1 MTHTASPKRIVVDIE
16 TNLKHDTIWVV
27 CTQDIDTGEKHTWNE
42 ENSFQDY
49 IKDATSIIGHN
60 FIGFDG
66 HLLSKLWKTQIS
78 LKKIV
83 DTLILSRLLEPS
95 REKGHSL
102 ESWGEQLGEAK
113 TDYKAAWEAAVDRK
127 EAYPGE
133 CFDSPAIDVITAY
146 CAQDVNVTCK
156 LFLHLEKQ
164 LKEKEFSQESI
175 DLEHKVGFIIAEQE
189 RNGFKLDVEYATLLL
204 ADIKREMDI
213 VYEQMQQR
221 WPPYEKERVS
231 EKTGKSLK
239 PARIV
244 FNPGSRKQ
252 IGEKLQELGWKPEKF
267 TETGQPV
274 VDETVLSKVDIP
286 EAQTIAK
293 YLLLQKRVAQI
304 ESWFECLKPDG
315 RVHGKVITN
324 GAVTG
329 RMTHHSPNMAQIPNS
344 GSLYGPEC
352 RRCWVAEEGWTL
364 VGCDASGLELRMLA
378 HYMRDEEYA
387 KAVVTGSSKD
397 GTDIHTKNQ
406 KAAGLQT
413 RDQAKTFIY
422 AFLYGAGPGKIG
434 AIVGGGAADGQKLI
448 SRFLKETPALSRLR
462 DKVAVYAGKGYV
474 PGLDGRK
481 IWVRSEH
488 AALNSLLQG
497 AGAIVM
503 KKALCLFYDKVRKN
517 KWPVRLV
524 ANVHDEFQFETLSE
538 YVIMA
543 GEAAKKSIVEAGEFY
558 KLRCPLDGEYK
569 HGESWRQTH

>member
-113 TDYKAAWEAAVDRK
+113 TDYKAAWEAAVGRK

-133 CFDSPAIDVITAY
+133 CFDSPAIDVMTAY

-329 RMTHHSPNMAQIPNS
+329 RASHHSPNMAQVPAVRS
-344 GSLYGPEC
+344 AYGPDC
-352 RRCWVAEEGWTL
+352 RKVWTVDEGNVL
-364 VGCDASGLELRMLA
+364 VGVDLSGIELRCFA
-378 HYMRDEEYA
+378 HYLNDPEYINE
-387 KAVVTGSSKD
+387 VINGDV
-397 GTDIHTKNQ
+397 HTKNQ
-406 KAAGLQT
+406 KAFGVST
-413 RDQAKTFIY
+413 RDVAKTVLY
-422 AFLYGAGPGKIG
+422 ATLYGASPPKIG
-434 AIVGGGAADGQKLI
+434 SIIGGSAAEGKKIIDSFERNVPAYAKLKQKV
-448 SRFLKETPALSRLR
+448 SR
-462 DKVAVYAGKGYV
+462 YAAKGRI
-474 PGLDGRK
+474 PGLDGRQL
-481 IWVRSEH
+481 IIRSEH
-488 AALNSLLQG
+488 SALNTLLQA
-497 AGAIVM
+497 AGAIIAKQWIVCFTER
-503 KKALCLFYDKVRKN
+503 LKN
-517 KWPVRLV
+517 AQVQYKLV
-524 ANVHDEFQFETLSE
+524 AWVHDEVQIETKPE
-538 YVIMA
+538 YACQVLEIVVQSAAQA
-543 GEAAKKSIVEAGEFY
+543 GELLKF
-558 KLRCPLDGEYK
+558 RCPVAAEGKTGANWYE
-569 HGESWRQTH
+569 TH